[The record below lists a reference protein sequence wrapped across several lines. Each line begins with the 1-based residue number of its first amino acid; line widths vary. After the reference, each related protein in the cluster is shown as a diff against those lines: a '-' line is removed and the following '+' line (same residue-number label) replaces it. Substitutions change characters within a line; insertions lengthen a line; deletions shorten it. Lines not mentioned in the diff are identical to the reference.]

1 MVQSGGV
8 GQSLNLQGVL
18 ALTTKVLWQPSLAIP
33 KQIVPDMRAIDYRAL
48 RRSGHSV
55 IVFDKD
61 NTLTAPY
68 SNSLHPPFREAWA
81 ECCSEFG
88 PNVWIL
94 SNSAGTPDDKD
105 FAQSCSTSDKGES
118 VRISCAPLFTNC
130 NSQKPGG
137 TEELLQQLN
146 GISPSEIVVVGDRVL
161 TDVVY
166 GNLMG
171 AYTILT
177 RDIITEKGDNWF
189 AAKIRR
195 IERAALSLLGRS

>member
-18 ALTTKVLWQPSLAIP
+18 ALTTRVLWQPSLAIP

-68 SNSLHPPFREAWA
+68 SNTLHPPFREAWA
-81 ECCSEFG
+81 ECRSEFG

-105 FAQSCSTSDKGES
+105 FAQAKSVEES
-118 VRISCAPLFTNC
+118 LGVRVLRHQIK
-130 NSQKPGG
+130 KPGG
-137 TEELLQQLN
+137 SEELLQQLI

-171 AYTILT
+171 AYTILA

>member
-18 ALTTKVLWQPSLAIP
+18 ALTTRVLWQPSLAIP
-33 KQIVPDMRAIDYRAL
+33 KQIVPDIRAIDYRAL
-48 RRSGHSV
+48 RRSGHSL

-68 SNSLHPPFREAWA
+68 SNTLHPPFREAWA
-81 ECCSEFG
+81 ECRSEFG

-105 FAQSCSTSDKGES
+105 FAQAKSVEES
-118 VRISCAPLFTNC
+118 LGVRVLRHQIK
-130 NSQKPGG
+130 KPGG
-137 TEELLQQLN
+137 SEELLQQLN

-166 GNLMG
+166 GNLLG